1 MPQIFVLQEHNASH
15 HHYDLRLEIDGAL
28 KSFAL
33 PKTPPTEPGIKRLA
47 IQTEDHTLE
56 YADFEGEIPQG
67 QYGAGT
73 VTIWDRG
80 GLVVEDFRE
89 NEKILFEL
97 SGSKMQGR
105 YALIKTKLGGQEK
118 NKNWLLFKRK

>member
-15 HHYDLRLEIDGAL
+15 HHYDLRLEIGGVL

-33 PKTPPTEPGIKRLA
+33 PKKPPTESGIKRLA
-47 IQTEDHTLE
+47 IQTKDHPLE

-80 GLVVEDFRE
+80 GLSARGAFQ
-89 NEKILFEL
+89 NSHF
-97 SGSKMQGR
+97 S
-105 YALIKTKLGGQEK
+105 
-118 NKNWLLFKRK
+118 

>member
-1 MPQIFVLQEHNASH
+1 MCCTFSQTNSMSQ
-15 HHYDLRLEIDGAL
+15 
-28 KSFAL
+28 SFAL

-67 QYGAGT
+67 YYGAGT
-73 VTIWDRG
+73 VTIWDRDE
-80 GLVVEDFRE
+80 LVVEDLRE

-97 SGSKMQGR
+97 SGNKMQGR
-105 YALIKTKLGGQEK
+105 YALIKTKIGGGKEEQE
-118 NKNWLLFKRK
+118 LATL